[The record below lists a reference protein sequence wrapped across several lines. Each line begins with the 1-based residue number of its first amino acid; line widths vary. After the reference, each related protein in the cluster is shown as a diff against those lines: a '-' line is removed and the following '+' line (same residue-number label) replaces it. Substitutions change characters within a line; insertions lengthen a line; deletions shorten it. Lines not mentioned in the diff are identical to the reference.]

1 MIQSPS
7 QMKSL
12 VCCHVT
18 CISILIGMC
27 GYPYQKRME
36 IFNGEKT
43 NNFGIID
50 FLTNEIFLEIFL
62 FIVI

>member
-1 MIQSPS
+1 
-7 QMKSL
+7 
-12 VCCHVT
+12 
-18 CISILIGMC
+18 MC
-27 GYPYQKRME
+27 GYPYHKRME